1 MILVLNRGGGGGG
14 GEETEEEWW
23 WWGGGGCRGER
34 WKAGLMT
41 ATTATSRISHLI
53 GLGDLGRGRVAA
65 NQRETERG
73 PHVTRTRKDASVG
86 PTCHSYS
93 KEREMV
99 DVRVPHVPR

>member
-1 MILVLNRGGGGGG
+1 MV
-14 GEETEEEWW
+14 
-23 WWGGGGCRGER
+23 GGGGCRGER